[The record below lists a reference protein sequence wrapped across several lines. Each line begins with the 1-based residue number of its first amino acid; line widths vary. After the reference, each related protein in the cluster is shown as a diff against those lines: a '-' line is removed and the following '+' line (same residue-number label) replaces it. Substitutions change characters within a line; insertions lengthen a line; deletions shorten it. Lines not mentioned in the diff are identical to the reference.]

1 VTKHT
6 YVRAALVVAIAVL
19 MGSACT
25 STATAPSSSTVAPGG
40 GGSVPGGTAS
50 PGSSAMPASNAP
62 HRVGHVWVIV
72 LENENADDTFGEDSP
87 ATYLNGT
94 LLPQGTH
101 LTQYYATGHLS
112 LDNYISMV
120 SGQAP
125 NPKTQ
130 ADCTTY
136 TEFVMTGTADLDQ
149 AIGEGCVY
157 PKEVL
162 TVADQLSSAGYTWKG
177 YMEDMGNDPKASKTC
192 RHPEIGAKDETV
204 GARDGDQYAT
214 RHNPFVYFHSIIDSP
229 VCDER
234 DVPLE
239 ALEQDLASVD
249 SSANFNFITPNLCHD
264 GHDEPCVNKEPGGL
278 VSADAFLKEWVG
290 KIQASPAY
298 KLDGAIF
305 ITFDESEGFGPE
317 GDSTSCCDELPGPN
331 TERPGLSG
339 PGGGRVGA
347 VVLSPFVTPNT
358 TNDTPYNHYSFLCSI
373 EQLFDLDKLGM
384 AAQPGLPC
392 FGTGDEV
399 FDKKEKS

>member
-1 VTKHT
+1 VTKQT
-6 YVRAALVVAIAVL
+6 YVRAALVVALAMLV
-19 MGSACT
+19 GSACT
-25 STATAPSSSTVAPGG
+25 STTTTTAPPSSTTTAG
-40 GGSVPGGTAS
+40 GGSA
-50 PGSSAMPASNAP
+50 PGSSSAPGTSAVVSKAP

-72 LENENADDTFGEDSP
+72 LENENADETFGEDSK

-94 LLPQGTH
+94 LVPAGKH

-130 ADCTTY
+130 GDCTTY
-136 TEFVMTGTADLDQ
+136 TEFEMTGTADLDQ

-162 TVADQLSSAGYTWKG
+162 TVADQLSTAGYTWKG

-192 RHPEIGAKDETV
+192 RHPEIGEKDGTLA
-204 GARDGDQYAT
+204 ARNGDQYAT
-214 RHNPFVYFHSIIDSP
+214 RHNPFVYFHSILDSP

-239 ALEQDLASVD
+239 DLEQDLGSVD
-249 SSANFNFITPNLCHD
+249 TSANFNFITPNLCHD
-264 GHDEPCVNKEPGGL
+264 GHDAPCVNGEPGGL
-278 VSADAFLKEWVG
+278 VSADAFLEEWVP

-298 KLDGAIF
+298 QLDGAIF

-331 TERPGLSG
+331 TENPGLSG

-347 VVLSPFVTPNT
+347 VVLSPFVTAGT
-358 TNDTPYNHYSFLCSI
+358 TTDTPYNHYSFLCSI

-384 AAQPGLPC
+384 AGQPGLPC
-392 FGTGDEV
+392 FGTGNEV
-399 FDKKEKS
+399 FDKKEKG